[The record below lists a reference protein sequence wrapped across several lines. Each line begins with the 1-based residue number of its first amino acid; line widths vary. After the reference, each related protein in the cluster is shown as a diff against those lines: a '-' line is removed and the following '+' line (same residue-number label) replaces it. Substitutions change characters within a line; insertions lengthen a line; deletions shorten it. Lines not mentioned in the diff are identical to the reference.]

1 MSEDILKMID
11 AINSKEYND
20 ANDTF
25 NGLIAQKLDQALEQ
39 EKVSVASSVFGS
51 KEENEFDQEVE
62 DALEVEEVEEEPE
75 TTEHEDEDL

>member
-39 EKVSVASSVFGS
+39 EKVSVASSVFGG
-51 KEENEFDQEVE
+51 EENEIDQEVE
-62 DALEVEEVEEEPE
+62 YALEVEEVEEEPE
-75 TTEHEDEDL
+75 TTEYEDEDL